1 MPDRYWTSGCGR
13 LELNIPQDIV
23 DSVART
29 GDNTPAA
36 RQAVMQPEIV
46 AQMVEIDMLL
56 LRNLLV
62 EYGIDAVDAMD
73 DTTARMYLLWMACW
87 DIQDGALN

>member
-13 LELNIPQDIV
+13 LELNIPQDVV

-36 RQAVMQPEIV
+36 RQAVLDERV
-46 AQMVEIDMLL
+46 AIQMAALDMTI
-56 LRNLLV
+56 LRAILI
-62 EYGIDAVDAMD
+62 EYGIDEVQAMD
-73 DTTARMYLLWMACW
+73 DTTAQMYLLWTACW
-87 DIQDGALN
+87 DIHDGNLN

>member
-13 LELNIPQDIV
+13 IELTIPQAMV
-23 DSVART
+23 DDVAKS

-46 AQMVEIDMLL
+46 AQMVEIDMTT
-56 LRNLLV
+56 LRNLLT

-87 DIQDGALN
+87 DIKDGNI

>member
-36 RQAVMQPEIV
+36 RQAVLDERMAIQL
-46 AQMVEIDMLL
+46 AALNMTDMRTI
-56 LRNLLV
+56 LR
-62 EYGIDAVDAMD
+62 EYGIDDAETMD

-87 DIQDGALN
+87 DIFEGNIN